1 MTDQLQ
7 ALHVVDSPHFRDM
20 IMAAN
25 PSITDKDIPH
35 RTSVTKQ
42 ILKRYKQERIG
53 LREKLKVCY
62 LYPLAAVLM
71 ICIRMP
77 LDVSH

>member
-1 MTDQLQ
+1 
-7 ALHVVDSPHFRDM
+7 M

-42 ILKRYKQERIG
+42 ILRRYKQERIG

-62 LYPLAAVLM
+62 LYLLILKLM
-71 ICIRMP
+71 TCIRMP
-77 LDVSH
+77 LDVSL

>member
-1 MTDQLQ
+1 MTDRLQ
-7 ALHVVDSPHFRDM
+7 ALHVVDSTQFRDM

-25 PSITDKDIPH
+25 PSITNKDIPH
-35 RTSVTKQ
+35 RTSITKR

-62 LYPLAAVLM
+62 SYLLIPELM
-71 ICIRMP
+71 TCVRMP
-77 LDVSH
+77 

>member
-7 ALHVVDSPHFRDM
+7 ALHVVDSKQFRDM

-35 RTSVTKQ
+35 RTSITKQ

-53 LREKLKVCY
+53 LRDKLKVCY
-62 LYPLAAVLM
+62 LYLLIPELM
-71 ICIRMP
+71 TCIRKP
-77 LDVSH
+77 SDVSL